1 MHDNPDVDGNQKKIK
16 EDKYD
21 LINYME
27 QLNAELRELSFS
39 QFRGDIRAGLD
50 AQGEFDR
57 LRFEEKDLNTEIK
70 NLNEKYKRE
79 QDDFAKEANENNQEI
94 LSLKKQVNETKTE
107 KELYVQYR
115 ARETQGKISCQTRIF
130 DKDKERLRERI
141 EILDDQLKTENLVS
155 ERIRKFVQSKTELLA
170 KKAD

>member
-1 MHDNPDVDGNQKKIK
+1 MQDNPDVDGNQKKIK

-79 QDDFAKEANENNQEI
+79 QDDFAKEANEVGFVGGGFFDVGERYRPHPTSPKGRRKIWIINKI
-94 LSLKKQVNETKTE
+94 LFWGVMIAAFAFAVAFADSAVN
-107 KELYVQYR
+107 R
-115 ARETQGKISCQTRIF
+115 
-130 DKDKERLRERI
+130 
-141 EILDDQLKTENLVS
+141 
-155 ERIRKFVQSKTELLA
+155 FVRVAIQI
-170 KKAD
+170 

>member
-1 MHDNPDVDGNQKKIK
+1 
-16 EDKYD
+16 
-21 LINYME
+21 ME
-27 QLNAELRELSFS
+27 QLNAELVELSFS
-39 QFRGDIRAGLD
+39 KFRGDIKAGLD

-94 LSLKKQVNETKTE
+94 LTLKKNVNETKTE

-115 ARETQGKISCQTRIF
+115 ARETQGKISC
-130 DKDKERLRERI
+130 
-141 EILDDQLKTENLVS
+141 
-155 ERIRKFVQSKTELLA
+155 
-170 KKAD
+170 